1 MGYRPMMSEERAR
14 QLRAWHDDAYERGRR
29 DETITVTELG
39 RTFVVPSEV
48 YPPNPLG
55 LAEHVLKEV
64 RETDRVLDLGTGS
77 GVNGIVAASISGDV
91 VAVDVSAPAVEC
103 ARENAELNGVA
114 PRMRIVESDLFE
126 RVEGRFDLIVFD
138 PPYRWFPP
146 RDLRERGTADEDYRT
161 LTAFFEQ
168 VHEHLTP
175 DGRILLSFGT
185 TGDIDYLRHL
195 IEQARLRA
203 EVLSETTLVKDG
215 FEVAYYAYRLTR

>member
-14 QLRAWHDDAYERGRR
+14 RLRAWHDDAYERGQR

-39 RTFVVPSEV
+39 RTFVVPPEV
-48 YPPNPLG
+48 YAPNPLG
-55 LAEHVLKEV
+55 LAEHVLEEV
-64 RETDRVLDLGTGS
+64 RGTDRVLDLGTGS

-103 ARENAELNGVA
+103 ARENAALNGVA

-126 RVEGRFDLIVFD
+126 HVDGRFDLIVFD
-138 PPYRWFPP
+138 PPYRWFRP

-185 TGDIDYLRHL
+185 TGDIDYLRQL
-195 IEQARLRA
+195 IERARLRV
-203 EVLSETTLVKDG
+203 EVLSETTLVKDC